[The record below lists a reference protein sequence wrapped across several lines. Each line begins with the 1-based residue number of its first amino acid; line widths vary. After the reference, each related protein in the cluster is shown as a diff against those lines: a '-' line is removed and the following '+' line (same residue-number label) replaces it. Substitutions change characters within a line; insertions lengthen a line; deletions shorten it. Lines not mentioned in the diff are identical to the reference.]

1 MEFLNV
7 NVPDSSVRRLSAY
20 LRKLEHL
27 AAESVEHVSSTQLAE
42 YMNVGA
48 AQVRRDLTLFGQFG
62 RRGVGYD
69 VADLIQQLRRILGT
83 HVPWNI
89 IVIGAGE
96 LSRALIRYRGFAER
110 GFRVVAAFDIDPRK
124 TGKNVGGVPILPMD
138 QLPQVIEQH
147 AVRLAV
153 LAVPEAAAQQA
164 ADRLAEAGIEGIL
177 NFASMKLE
185 APPKTFIN
193 QVDITAH
200 LEQLS
205 FEVSNY
211 RP

>member
-1 MEFLNV
+1 
-7 NVPDSSVRRLSAY
+7 
-20 LRKLEHL
+20 
-27 AAESVEHVSSTQLAE
+27 
-42 YMNVGA
+42 
-48 AQVRRDLTLFGQFG
+48 
-62 RRGVGYD
+62 
-69 VADLIQQLRRILGT
+69 
-83 HVPWNI
+83 
-89 IVIGAGE
+89 
-96 LSRALIRYRGFAER
+96 
-110 GFRVVAAFDIDPRK
+110 
-124 TGKNVGGVPILPMD
+124 VPILPMD

>member
-1 MEFLNV
+1 
-7 NVPDSSVRRLSAY
+7 
-20 LRKLEHL
+20 
-27 AAESVEHVSSTQLAE
+27 
-42 YMNVGA
+42 
-48 AQVRRDLTLFGQFG
+48 VRRDLTLFGQFG

-83 HVPWNI
+83 HVPWNL

>member
-83 HVPWNI
+83 HVPWNL

-153 LAVPEAAAQQA
+153 LAVPEAAAQQT